1 MKNILA
7 TLKLVQSLC
16 PPRSWLG
23 WLVFVIFPPD
33 SLENSFP
40 RYWKQSQANLLADQV
55 LAAELQ
61 ARTETKTLI
70 YSDWRNM
77 IVTGGLPHI
86 FCCCWDMV
94 FNQGHIKEVWLLHYV
109 TYYCVKQKEFGSF
122 WLDVHFSGW
131 WGPPWS
137 SHCTCP
143 PWPTSSRCLL
153 CAWKGLAWKNSI
165 LYDILISKMF
175 WFWLCYLA

>member
-40 RYWKQSQANLLADQV
+40 CYWKQSQANLLADQV

-77 IVTGGLPHI
+77 IVTGWLPHI
-86 FCCCWDMV
+86 F
-94 FNQGHIKEVWLLHYV
+94 LLLLRIGFQPRSCQRSLV
-109 TYYCVKQKEFGSF
+109 T
-122 WLDVHFSGW
+122 
-131 WGPPWS
+131 P
-137 SHCTCP
+137 
-143 PWPTSSRCLL
+143 
-153 CAWKGLAWKNSI
+153 
-165 LYDILISKMF
+165 
-175 WFWLCYLA
+175 LCYLLLCKTERIWEFLAGCPFFGMVGSSVIITLYVSTMANKFTMSALCLERSCLKK